1 MGIKK
6 IEITRLIDENMNSN
20 PIVARDLFGNSIV
33 IRSYEQYIH
42 MFSLIKNTFKDKL
55 PEFYDRALE
64 YINKM
69 KDFIDKCKMYDDIDK
84 LKSYISDHFK
94 EAITGGRY
102 NSNIETKIIF
112 IDSLKNDNAK
122 SEEAIIQIYK
132 ELGYDNL
139 ISYIELL
146 KNPSYF
152 YSYLNDNSKQIV
164 AMHYMLYKTN
174 HHSPNKLQRNTS
186 TQNLYNRMEKNINSS
201 INEIIKEKDSY
212 IDFMNE
218 EKVKFNQWQQ
228 DKETNY
234 NEWFVNS
241 KNAYDEFMTQSLEK
255 IENLENTYSEKLKV
269 EKPAEFMKK
278 KSVEYA
284 NQTKFWIKLDVIVG
298 IILLVLLALIIDPK
312 VEFNENVISI
322 NLFSNELPVYSSII
336 ILAMICLIIYIL
348 RIMIKMTISSKHLSE
363 EYNQKHIL
371 AFFYL
376 SLINAGKMDEKIG
389 QAILTLLFSKVDT
402 GLIKNDSSGEYE
414 SIIKMLTSSGK

>member
-1 MGIKK
+1 M
-6 IEITRLIDENMNSN
+6 
-20 PIVARDLFGNSIV
+20 LFYV
-33 IRSYEQYIH
+33 T
-42 MFSLIKNTFKDKL
+42 L
-55 PEFYDRALE
+55 
-64 YINKM
+64 
-69 KDFIDKCKMYDDIDK
+69 C
-84 LKSYISDHFK
+84 
-94 EAITGGRY
+94 
-102 NSNIETKIIF
+102 II
-112 IDSLKNDNAK
+112 
-122 SEEAIIQIYK
+122 
-132 ELGYDNL
+132 
-139 ISYIELL
+139 
-146 KNPSYF
+146 
-152 YSYLNDNSKQIV
+152 
-164 AMHYMLYKTN
+164 
-174 HHSPNKLQRNTS
+174 
-186 TQNLYNRMEKNINSS
+186 
-201 INEIIKEKDSY
+201 
-212 IDFMNE
+212 
-218 EKVKFNQWQQ
+218 
-228 DKETNY
+228 
-234 NEWFVNS
+234 
-241 KNAYDEFMTQSLEK
+241 LEK

-284 NQTKFWIKLDVIVG
+284 NQTKFWIKLDVIVV